1 MDTSRPSTTALIAA
15 FARAYHVAHERPP
28 IFDDTL
34 ASSWFT
40 DEERAVYFAN
50 LSKAH
55 AFFAPDAPAPAT
67 REDAIRGVLRSQS
80 LPIMLTRAR
89 MAEDAIGA
97 RTQYVVLGAGLD
109 TFAFRNAERV
119 GASLRVFEVDLPNTQ
134 TWKCARIA
142 QLGWDVPSGLSFV
155 AADLAEEPLTVALV
169 AAGFDPTAPTA
180 FAWLGVTYYLSPA
193 IVETMLAQLAE
204 LAAPGSVLVFD
215 AMDDAAFD
223 PARVAPSIAK
233 TLQATSRAGEPM
245 RCGFAPDELR
255 ALLARRGWQ
264 IEEQLGP
271 SEIEARFFA
280 TRTDGYTAMPHFWL
294 VKAVRA

>member
-28 IFDDTL
+28 IFDDYL

-40 DEERAVYFAN
+40 DEERATYFAN

-55 AFFAPDAPAPAT
+55 AFFAPDDPAPAT
-67 REDAIRGVLRSQS
+67 REEAIRAVLRSQS

-109 TFAFRNAERV
+109 TFAFRSAGRTV
-119 GASLRVFEVDLPNTQ
+119 RVFEVDLPNTQ
-134 TWKCARIA
+134 TWKRARIA
-142 QLGWDVPSGLSFV
+142 QLGWDVPRGLCFV
-155 AADLAEEPLTVALV
+155 TADLAEEPLAVALI

-180 FAWLGVTYYLSPA
+180 FAWLGVTYYLTAA
-193 IVETMLAQLAE
+193 IVENMLAQLAE

-233 TLQATSRAGEPM
+233 TLQATSRTGEPM
-245 RCGFAPDELR
+245 RAGFAPGELR
-255 ALLARRGWQ
+255 ALLARTGWQ

-271 SEIEARFFA
+271 ADIEARFFA
-280 TRTDGYTAMPHFWL
+280 ERTDGYTAMPHFWL
-294 VKAVRA
+294 VKALRA